1 MKIPTILTMLDDGA
15 YLPEKAHASDAG
27 YDLRTPHDATIY
39 PGGTITIDTGVH
51 MMIPDGYVG
60 MIESKSGL
68 NIKDGLTSFGVVDA
82 GYTGSIRVKL
92 RADADAKPK
101 TFYAGDK
108 ISQIVILPLPL
119 LEFRLDEV
127 NEFPAT
133 ERGDKGFG
141 STGR

>member
-1 MKIPTILTMLDDGA
+1 MRLPTISVMLDDGA

-39 PGGTITIDTGVH
+39 PGGTLTIDTGVH
-51 MMIPDGYVG
+51 MLIPDGYVG
-60 MIESKSGL
+60 MIKSKSGL
-68 NIKDGLTSFGVVDA
+68 NVRDGIISEGVVDA

-101 TFYAGDK
+101 TLYAGDK

-119 LEFRLDEV
+119 TELEQVDKLPE
-127 NEFPAT
+127 T
-133 ERGDKGFG
+133 ERGAGGFG